1 MLLHHSAMFYSVR
14 LLLFCTA
21 VAAAVSA
28 SPYSNPRPFDAVL
41 SRRQNVVN
49 ATSSLTVDL
58 GYEVYQGVDNTSTGL
73 RTFKGYCSS
82 TESKPDS
89 PDVFVHIVSAMLL
102 LRRANCD
109 GRHRS
114 PQP

>member
-1 MLLHHSAMFYSVR
+1 MLSHYYAMFYSVR
-14 LLLFCTA
+14 LLVFCTA
-21 VAAAVSA
+21 VAAAVGA
-28 SPYSNPRPFDAVL
+28 SPYSSPRPFDAVL
-41 SRRQNVVN
+41 SRRQNAVN

-58 GYEVYQGVDNTSTGL
+58 GYEVYQGVDNPSTGL
-73 RTFKGYCSS
+73 HTFKGYGFSITS
-82 TESKPDS
+82 RPGA
-89 PDVFVHIVSAMLL
+89 PDVRVHIVSAMLL